1 MQEVQ
6 CIDLSISAM
15 DIKNL
20 FSISGRIAHRPLV
33 NNPAAGI
40 WKNWDRAAVLR
51 FARVAVVMCL
61 ALGLRLWGL
70 NQIGFN
76 TDEAVYSGQAA
87 AIAQAPI
94 LKDIFPVFRAHPLL
108 FQFSLALLFNF
119 GVSDLTARLLAVAI
133 GVATVYV
140 VYCLGSL
147 LYGEDA
153 GILAALIMAV
163 MPYHVI
169 VTRQVL
175 LDGPMV
181 LFSTLTLYLLAR
193 YALTER
199 PVWLHAVGIGMGLTF
214 LAKETGIILI
224 GAVYAFFALASEV
237 NVRIRDL
244 VLSLVLMV
252 VMMLPFPL
260 SLILAGGS
268 KVGGQYLVWQL
279 FRRPNH
285 TWDFYPT
292 TVPAA
297 IGILVIIL
305 ALLGLWLLRKQNTWR
320 EKLLVGW
327 ILVPVVFFQIWPTKG
342 FQYLLPIA
350 PALAVLAGRMLMGW
364 SSIYTSDSPNR
375 NRNITWINAIIGGIM
390 ILNLFAVSWQTI
402 QPGTSGTFLAGTGG
416 VPGGR
421 EAGQWIQQNIPANA
435 TLLTIGPSMANILE
449 FYGYRKAYGISVSPN
464 PLHRNPSYEPVNN
477 PNLAIR
483 TNDIQYL
490 VWDSYSAERSAFF
503 SERLLALAVRFNGRV
518 VHTESVMVTSE
529 DGTQIAKPV
538 IVIYMVHP

>member
-1 MQEVQ
+1 
-6 CIDLSISAM
+6 M
-15 DIKNL
+15 DIRNL
-20 FSISGRIAHRPLV
+20 FSVRERITQRPLSNV
-33 NNPAAGI
+33 SGI
-40 WKNWDRAAVLR
+40 WRNLDRADIMR
-51 FARVAVVMCL
+51 FASIAFVMCM

-119 GVSDLTARLLAVAI
+119 GVSDLAARLLAVAI

-140 VYCLGSL
+140 VYRLGSL
-147 LYGEDA
+147 LYGENT
-153 GILAALIMAV
+153 GILAALILAV

-169 VTRQVL
+169 ITRQVL

-193 YALTER
+193 YSITEH
-199 PVWLHAVGIGMGLTF
+199 PKWLHAAGIGLGLTF

-224 GAVYAFFALASEV
+224 GAVYGFFALASEI

-244 VLSLVLMV
+244 VLSLALMIL
-252 VMMLPFPL
+252 MMLPFPL
-260 SLILAGGS
+260 SLLLAGGS

-285 TWDFYPT
+285 TWDFYLT
-292 TVPAA
+292 TVPVA

-305 ALLGLWLLRKQNTWR
+305 ALLGFWSLRKENSWR
-320 EKLLVGW
+320 EKLLVWW

-342 FQYLLPIA
+342 YQYLLPIA
-350 PALAVLAGRMLMGW
+350 PALAVLAARTLMRWSWVNTTNNTNQSRNTTWTRAIVGGVMLL
-364 SSIYTSDSPNR
+364 S
-375 NRNITWINAIIGGIM
+375 
-390 ILNLFAVSWQTI
+390 LFMTSWQTI
-402 QPGTSGTFLAGTGG
+402 QPGISGTFLAGTGG

-421 EAGQWIQQNIPANA
+421 EAGEWIKQNLPAES
-435 TLLTIGPSMANILE
+435 TILTIGPSMANILE
-449 FYGYRKAYGISVSPN
+449 FYGYRQAYGLSVSPN
-464 PLHRNPSYEPVNN
+464 PLHRNPSYQPVNN
-477 PNLAIR
+477 PDLEIR
-483 TNDIQYL
+483 TNNIQYI
-490 VWDSYSAERSAFF
+490 VWDCYSAGRSSFF
-503 SERLLALAVRFNGRV
+503 SERILELVKRFNGRV
-518 VHTESVMVTSE
+518 IHTETVTVTLE
-529 DGTQIAKPV
+529 DGTHAEKPV
-538 IVIYMVHP
+538 IIIYMVHP